1 MEYETVIIYDEETGD
16 TRRELISQTR
26 DPVDI
31 DRGRKV
37 RTSKIRMTT
46 VTRRTARHV
55 RVPINL
61 QSPRQDTLSLQPLQF
76 RRVPKTRGGTDEF
89 IRAFWDNGKP
99 KCRKG
104 YRYDFTRKMCR
115 LVR

>member
-55 RVPINL
+55 RFPINL
-61 QSPRQDTLSLQPLQF
+61 QSPRQDTRP
-76 RRVPKTRGGTDEF
+76 RVPKTRGDTDEF
-89 IRAFWDNGKP
+89 ISAFWINGKP
-99 KCRKG
+99 KCRSG
-104 YRYDFTRKMCR
+104 YTYDFST
-115 LVR
+115 